1 MVKQIKLFSSLLTFL
16 LLKFVSSEKL
26 SNYNEESGY
35 FHEDVENMLKRKLG
49 NVYNAGPNSANE
61 AVDKKYKMIK
71 KEMEELQK
79 HEKENA
85 EDDFKQNFMTETD
98 EMDETSGKKKTIFGV
113 DEDDLDSYDEEFVG
127 QSKKFIKGE
136 ASGDDASLGTA
147 SPPEESSRG
156 TNGRSLPVG
165 QSLPVGSGGDAS
177 AQGTQH
183 VASPE
188 SPRNPSDP
196 VPAITAHEGTHQ
208 QGQTPHQGTEHPGG
222 TTPPSSSPETSARQC
237 TTSGQL
243 PNEQRSHEGSTNA
256 EETHPSPGAPLADG
270 QLQPT
275 PVSPEKAE
283 KPGVSSGNTQVP
295 IVKAP
300 IDGNDSKLLHVS
312 ETEPKVQYLE
322 NLYDDI
328 LKGSNKGSAVDTLKR
343 HSNYNDI
350 KKEHELPMNGKEYT
364 MVKKLFGDCFKKG
377 NDDNSNATCVIN
389 VFTKVLNDKAFREEF
404 ENVVNGIYGFA
415 KRNSYLRGERITN
428 EEMYKAI
435 FNNALNML
443 NTF

>member
-1 MVKQIKLFSSLLTFL
+1 MVKHDKLFSSLLTFL
-16 LLKFVSSEKL
+16 LLNFVSSESQ
-26 SNYNEESGY
+26 SNYNKESGY
-35 FHEDVENMLKRKLG
+35 FHKDVENVLRRKLG

-61 AVDKKYKMIK
+61 AVDKKYKLIK
-71 KEMEELQK
+71 KEIEELQK
-79 HEKENA
+79 YEKENA
-85 EDDFKQNFMTETD
+85 EEDFEQNFMNETG
-98 EMDETSGKKKTIFGV
+98 ETSRKKKTIFGV
-113 DEDDLDSYDEEFVG
+113 NEDDLDSYDEEFFG

-136 ASGDDASLGTA
+136 NNEDNASVGTV
-147 SPPEESSRG
+147 SRSGEPSRG
-156 TNGRSLPVG
+156 TDGRSLPG
-165 QSLPVGSGGDAS
+165 SESLPVRREGDVS
-177 AQGTQH
+177 EQGTQH
-183 VASPE
+183 DAPLE

-196 VPAITAHEGTHQ
+196 LPAIRSNEGTQQ
-208 QGQTPHQGTEHPGG
+208 QGQTIHQGTENPGG
-222 TTPPSSSPETSARQC
+222 VTRPSSSPEMSAPQD

-243 PNEQRSHEGSTNA
+243 SNERTSHEESANIA
-256 EETHPSPGAPLADG
+256 VTHPSPGAPLADG
-270 QLQPT
+270 QLQT
-275 PVSPEKAE
+275 PLVSPEKTE
-283 KPGVSSGNTQVP
+283 KPSTSPDNTQVP
-295 IVKAP
+295 LVKAP
-300 IDGNDSKLLHVS
+300 IDGSDSKFLHMS

-328 LKGSNKGSAVDTLKR
+328 LEGSNKGSAVNTLKR

-350 KKEHELPMNGKEYT
+350 KKEHELPMNGKEYA
-364 MVKKLFGDCFKKG
+364 MVKKLFNDCFKKG

-389 VFTKVLNDKAFREEF
+389 VFTKVLDDKAFREEF